1 MEISSFYMC
10 SLFCFITA
18 GSMAATNLDQQMS
31 LQDKQQTGIVNL
43 TLKQR
48 QSLALWIDRYYVP
61 IDDPSSPNGSK
72 IETGEI
78 SKNQSLS
85 AQSETF
91 LLMKNLNGGKQLILN
106 DLRQW
111 VIDPEDVS
119 ITQKWEESAQI
130 RVEQGFDTAF
140 PFILMNM
147 KTDEGVKARLSQTT
161 DQPSSTIN
169 KQEGAAP
176 KKTDTDGA
184 PTKEPQATSEPTPE
198 ASSSPQSP
206 LKPSP

>member
-1 MEISSFYMC
+1 
-10 SLFCFITA
+10 
-18 GSMAATNLDQQMS
+18 MAATNLDQQMS

-61 IDDPSSPNGSK
+61 IDDPSAQNGSK
-72 IETGEI
+72 AETGDI
-78 SKNQSLS
+78 SKKQSLS
-85 AQSETF
+85 SQSETF

-147 KTDEGVKARLSQTT
+147 KTDEGVKARLWQTT
-161 DQPSSTIN
+161 DQPTSTIN

-176 KKTDTDGA
+176 EKTDTDGA
-184 PTKEPQATSEPTPE
+184 PAKEPQATSPPTPE
-198 ASSSPQSP
+198 ASSTPQSP
-206 LKPSP
+206 VKPSP